1 MGYAM
6 KSPAQ
11 TLLVTGEISFF
22 YDINGLWNNYIPP
35 YTRIIIFNNGGGD
48 IFKIIPGPS
57 STNALDEFIMTTHHK
72 NVEYLA
78 KHFGF
83 GYTKVDEE
91 ETLIRVLDNFFKP
104 DEKPKVLEVDTSE
117 IENAE
122 ILKEYF
128 KFLK

>member
-1 MGYAM
+1 MGFAM
-6 KSPAQ
+6 RNKNQ
-11 TLLVTGEISFF
+11 TVLVTGDLSFF

-57 STNALDEFIMTTHHK
+57 STNALDEFILTKHHK
-72 NVEYLA
+72 NAELLA

-91 ETLIRVLDNFFKP
+91 DTLLRVLENFFKP
-104 DEKPKVLEVDTSE
+104 DVKAKILEVDTLSL
-117 IENAE
+117 IH
-122 ILKEYF
+122 I
-128 KFLK
+128 